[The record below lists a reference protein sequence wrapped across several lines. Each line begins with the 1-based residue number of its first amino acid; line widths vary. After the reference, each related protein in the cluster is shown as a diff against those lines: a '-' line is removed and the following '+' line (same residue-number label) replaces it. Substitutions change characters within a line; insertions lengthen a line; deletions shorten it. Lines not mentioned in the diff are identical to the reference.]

1 MGEAAPLFAPPDGS
15 AAPIGTA
22 EWFEGARGFR
32 LRAALFP
39 AKNPRGSVILSGGR
53 TEFIEKYL
61 EVIRELVGR
70 GFTVLTHDWRG
81 QGLSQRLLADRLKGA
96 RGGLR

>member
-1 MGEAAPLFAPPDGS
+1 MVEGEAAPLYAANGVTTPPGQ
-15 AAPIGTA
+15 A
-22 EWFEGARGFR
+22 EWFEGSDGLR

-39 AKNPRGSVILSGGR
+39 AENPRGSVVLSGGR

-61 EVIRELVGR
+61 EVIGEFVGR

-81 QGLSQRLLADRLKGA
+81 QGLSA
-96 RGGLR
+96 